1 MLCYFTE
8 LSVQFQETHPG
19 GQSKRVFQGKLAR
32 PATSVVKLYSLN
44 SRSSPLQFKHTQL
57 SNTLP
62 LGSFEHVFGQ
72 ARFLHNTSRYY
83 LKARLYF
90 SSPWRESSLNGDP
103 ARWSIYVHNL
113 SGQKLRLKVSP
124 YDLCLAL
131 KPKIR
136 DKWNVAVAQQRLV
149 FRGQQLVDGSKL
161 YDSGIFD
168 GAVVH
173 LVVFTRV
180 QPPPQPLPPI

>member
-1 MLCYFTE
+1 M
-8 LSVQFQETHPG
+8 
-19 GQSKRVFQGKLAR
+19 
-32 PATSVVKLYSLN
+32 
-44 SRSSPLQFKHTQL
+44 
-57 SNTLP
+57 
-62 LGSFEHVFGQ
+62 
-72 ARFLHNTSRYY
+72 HNTSRYY

-90 SSPWRESSLNGDP
+90 SSPFRESTLNGDP
-103 ARWSIYVHNL
+103 ARCTIYIH
-113 SGQKLRLKVSP
+113 KLTGEKMRLKVYP

-131 KPKIR
+131 KHKIR
-136 DKWNVAVAQQRLV
+136 EKWNFEVAQQMLI